1 MDKQLFEQ
9 LAGIVDCTNEQLA
22 NTTAIN
28 HKLLQRIE
36 DLTNELQELKS
47 KATVKTWYSTSE
59 VIHAQLLPV
68 YSHRDNLTR
77 AAREGRVF
85 LPGKEVIKPEG
96 SREWLFKVRA
106 IIKRWERE
114 ALRAGKIH
122 SSPA

>member
-1 MDKQLFEQ
+1 MDKQLFER

-22 NTTAIN
+22 HTTAIN

-36 DLTNELQELKS
+36 DLTNELQELKN

-77 AAREGRVF
+77 AAREGRVV

-114 ALRAGKIH
+114 ALRAG
-122 SSPA
+122 

>member
-1 MDKQLFEQ
+1 MS
-9 LAGIVDCTNEQLA
+9 
-22 NTTAIN
+22 
-28 HKLLQRIE
+28 
-36 DLTNELQELKS
+36 NELQELKS

-96 SREWLFKVRA
+96 SREWLFKVGA
-106 IIKRWERE
+106 IVKRWERE
-114 ALRAGKIH
+114 ALRAG
-122 SSPA
+122 